1 MIRIVLIGWFM
12 VLSQLA
18 WSQNDIITPQNAEQ
32 RKKEQHDEIE
42 RKYLDATEKHQANQG
57 KKGKKAMRK
66 HLRYSKRLRTG
77 RNLPWYRRMFIRRK

>member
-1 MIRIVLIGWFM
+1 MIRIVILGLFL
-12 VLSQLA
+12 VLTQLA

-42 RKYLDATEKHQANQG
+42 RKYLDATEKHQVNQG